1 MRKSK
6 FWSVLVLT
14 LISCICGFFLAW
26 VFSLAK
32 DKIEENQKKSIK
44 RAVYNLCPD
53 CERIEEKTIQG
64 KIIYCLYDKK
74 NNLIG
79 YGFCSEG
86 QGYQEKIEVFFVV
99 DKDIKKLKGIEIIE
113 SKETPGLGA
122 RINEGFFK
130 NQFKELDITS
140 SIKCVKHKKSEKNQ
154 IQAITSATISSKA
167 VVSIV
172 NKGIKKLKTL
182 LGK

>member
-1 MRKSK
+1 MRENK

-14 LISCICGFFLAW
+14 LISCICGFSLAW

-44 RAVYNLCPD
+44 RAVYNLCSD
-53 CERIEEKTIQG
+53 CEKIEEKAIQG

-86 QGYQEKIEVFFVV
+86 QGYQEKIKVFFVV

-122 RINEGFFK
+122 RINEDFFK
-130 NQFKELDITS
+130 NQFKNLSIKLP
-140 SIKCVKHKKSEKNQ
+140 IKCVKHKPSEGE

-167 VVSIV
+167 VVNIV
-172 NKGIKKLKTL
+172 NEGIKELKNL
-182 LGK
+182 LGR

>member
-1 MRKSK
+1 MRENK

-14 LISCICGFFLAW
+14 LISSICGFSLAW

-32 DKIEENQKKSIK
+32 DKIEENQKKCIK
-44 RAVYNLCPD
+44 RAVYNLCSD
-53 CERIEEKTIQG
+53 CEKIEEKTIQG

-86 QGYQEKIEVFFVV
+86 QGYQEKIKVFFVV
-99 DKDIKKLKGIEIIE
+99 DKDMKKIKGIEIIE

-122 RINEGFFK
+122 RINEDFFK
-130 NQFKELDITS
+130 DQFKNLSIKLP
-140 SIKCVKHKKSEKNQ
+140 IKCVKHKPSEGE

-167 VVSIV
+167 VVNIV
-172 NKGIKKLKTL
+172 NEGIKELKNL